1 MIKHLS
7 LILIFIAVHTAMANI
22 AAAHDDE
29 YKALA
34 PIVNAAEKF
43 FLSLKDSEYDTAWN
57 LLSAGSH
64 KAIIS
69 DVYDSTRKINGDID
83 REDII
88 KDFNGRG
95 SMFRNYWTSF
105 HRSFDFDMILEKSEW
120 EMGFIGKEEAGIII
134 TYDYSEAPTLLRM
147 LKEQDAWK
155 VGLAETFWPRKTL
168 NLLHFIF
175 Q

>member
-1 MIKHLS
+1 MIKYFS
-7 LILIFIAVHTAMANI
+7 LMLIFIAVHAAMANN

-43 FLSLKDSEYDTAWN
+43 FLSLKDGEYDTAWD
-57 LLSAGSH
+57 LLSASSH

-69 DVYDSTRKINGDID
+69 DVYNSTRKINGDID

-88 KDFNGRG
+88 KDFNSRGR
-95 SMFRNYWTSF
+95 MFTNYWTSF
-105 HRSFDFDMILEKSEW
+105 HRSFDFDMILENSEW
-120 EMGFIGKEEAGIII
+120 EMGNIRKEEAEIII
-134 TYDYSEAPTLLRM
+134 TYDNSEAPTLLRM
-147 LKEQDAWK
+147 LKEQDSWK